1 METFEIKVR
10 VADESELYNPF
21 DPDKL
26 TLNEDLLQ
34 YLVNRYSEKELGKQT
49 ALAFVGAA
57 IDGNHLKAALRRHV
71 ESELE
76 KNRREK
82 KLNYAKQLRLF
93 LIGVAFIAADI
104 ALKQALPSI
113 PVEILSIIGSFAVW
127 EAANIWIVE
136 NPGLD
141 FQKRRFRKLLE
152 AEISIEPSESGD

>member
-34 YLVNRYSEKELGKQT
+34 YLVNRYSERELGKQT
-49 ALAFVGAA
+49 ALAFVGAE
-57 IDGNHLKAALRRHV
+57 INGNHLKAALRRHV

-82 KLNYAKQLRLF
+82 KLNYAKQLRR
-93 LIGVAFIAADI
+93 
-104 ALKQALPSI
+104 
-113 PVEILSIIGSFAVW
+113 
-127 EAANIWIVE
+127 
-136 NPGLD
+136 
-141 FQKRRFRKLLE
+141 FQNTKRNKE
-152 AEISIEPSESGD
+152 CG